1 MGASTSVC
9 CRNGYS
15 SGVLNWA
22 RYPCTVTIPPCSL
35 LLHAVFYA
43 AGPLMSVAVIFADL
57 QSLYWYIY
65 AFASRQTTRLTGNH
79 M

>member
-1 MGASTSVC
+1 
-9 CRNGYS
+9 
-15 SGVLNWA
+15 
-22 RYPCTVTIPPCSL
+22 
-35 LLHAVFYA
+35 
-43 AGPLMSVAVIFADL
+43 MSVAVIFADL